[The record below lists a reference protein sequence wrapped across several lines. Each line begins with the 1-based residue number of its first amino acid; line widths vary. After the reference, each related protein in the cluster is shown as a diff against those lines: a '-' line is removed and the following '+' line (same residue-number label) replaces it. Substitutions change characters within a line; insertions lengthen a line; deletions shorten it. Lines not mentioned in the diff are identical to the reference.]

1 MVYVEAPNT
10 IESDKKS
17 IFLAGG
23 IQKCPQWQK
32 SLANKLKNLDIIVFN
47 PRRDNFPIDD
57 PSAAKEQ
64 ITWEFIHLR
73 KADMI
78 SFWFCAESIQP
89 IVLLELGQH
98 LVLDLNKPL
107 VIGVD
112 PGYERK
118 QDVVIQTALV
128 RPTIKIATSLDELSD
143 QIFKAIN
150 EIQFI

>member
-32 SLANKLKNLDIIVFN
+32 YIVRKLYNLDIVVFN
-47 PRRDNFPIDD
+47 PRRENFPIED
-57 PSAAKEQ
+57 PSAAEAQ

-73 KADMI
+73 KADII

-89 IVLLELGQH
+89 IVLFELGSH
-98 LVLDLNKPL
+98 LVLNSSKPL

-118 QDVVIQTALV
+118 QDVEIQTALV

-143 QIFKAIN
+143 QIFKAVN
-150 EIQFI
+150 EIQFV